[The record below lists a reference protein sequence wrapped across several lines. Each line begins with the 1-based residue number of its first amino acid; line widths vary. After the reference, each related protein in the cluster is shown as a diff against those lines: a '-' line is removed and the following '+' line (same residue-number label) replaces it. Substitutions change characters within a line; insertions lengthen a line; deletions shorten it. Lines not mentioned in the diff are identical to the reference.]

1 MAPMPVAETHLEAFL
16 GGDEEHVEG
25 LPTLEG
31 KVMATLLLA
40 PGAPFLGVE
49 DHHGLVQPGVEMQS
63 GVSILF
69 LTAQQVYM
77 KPGKREMG
85 GGVACSRGQEP

>member
-1 MAPMPVAETHLEAFL
+1 MAETHLEAFL

-25 LPTLEG
+25 LPTLKG
-31 KVMATLLLA
+31 KVTATLLLA

-49 DHHGLVQPGVEMQS
+49 DHHRLVQPGVEMQS
-63 GVSILF
+63 SVSILF

-77 KPGKREMG
+77 KPGKGRWG
-85 GGVACSRGQEP
+85 RGSMQ

>member
-16 GGDEEHVEG
+16 GGDEEHFEG

-49 DHHGLVQPGVEMQS
+49 DHHGLVQPGVEMQ
-63 GVSILF
+63 GGITAL
-69 LTAQQVYM
+69 LIAQQVYI
-77 KPGKREMG
+77 KPGG
-85 GGVACSRGQEP
+85 GGWLISQEPMDRE